1 MNNVNEM
8 IMVVT
13 DYIKQSKGVHVNIKP
28 PTNSVELKKL
38 TNAYNI
44 ALSKMKW

>member
-1 MNNVNEM
+1 MNDIKEM
-8 IMVVT
+8 IRVVT
-13 DYIKQSKGVHVNIKP
+13 DYIKQSKGVHVIIKP

-44 ALSKMKW
+44 ALSKMK